1 MREEIHEK
9 TCCQQLASLVQNAY
23 MTCAQ
28 AGDLIITSVAAEW
41 ESAAWTINTWKIW
54 WVCPAMS
61 NAPIWRLDKR
71 TVDWGCNRRYNRWEQ
86 GMKKLSQGRCQHNLG
101 AKRTNCNVWNGKQG
115 GERGSCRPGTPSSQ
129 LRKRTMAI

>member
-1 MREEIHEK
+1 
-9 TCCQQLASLVQNAY
+9 
-23 MTCAQ
+23 
-28 AGDLIITSVAAEW
+28 
-41 ESAAWTINTWKIW
+41 
-54 WVCPAMS
+54 VCPAMS

-71 TVDWGCNRRYNRWEQ
+71 TVDWGCNRRYHRWEQ